1 MASRSRKIVTNTLR
15 VVVCLGALWFVA
27 RGVTLRD
34 HLTLK
39 SGDEVLVGSVQE
51 QDGGF
56 LVQFS
61 DGTERRVD
69 RSEVAVDNQEHVK
82 VAYGLLA
89 NLTDVKKPLLLLA
102 FVINFPVVF
111 LQALRLKCL
120 LAAQKIHIAYREC
133 VKFSFAGNFLNFATP
148 LGSNAGDVFK
158 AYFVSTHT
166 DQKTEAITTIV
177 LDRVIGLGTVIA
189 SVALISAFVPAD
201 SRVAEFRPFV
211 LTVFAIGVVGLIA
224 YLSPFVG
231 NRLFAWRWIQRLP
244 MYEQLRRIDTAVR
257 QLFSHRLIVTSAV
270 MMTVVLQATAI
281 AAYVVV
287 AIAISMD
294 AGLHNVL
301 EYYAY
306 FYTGTVIQA
315 LPGPPQGLGTV
326 ELAYRYFFS
335 SFGGASQIVCMALV
349 IRVVAFSCSLPGL
362 LITATGSYRPSAAIP
377 TTTAPSVPQHQPKRD
392 MAIR

>member
-1 MASRSRKIVTNTLR
+1 MASRTRRLVTNVLR
-15 VVVCLGALWFVA
+15 VAVCLGALWFVV

-39 SGDEVLVGSVQE
+39 DGDRVLVGLVQE

-56 LVQFS
+56 LVQFP
-61 DGTERRVD
+61 DGTQRHVD
-69 RSEVAVDNQEHVK
+69 RGEVAVDDQGEVR

-89 NLTDVKKPLLLLA
+89 SWSQSRKSLLLLA
-102 FVINFPVVF
+102 FVIYFPVVF
-111 LQALRLKCL
+111 LQSLRLKWL

-166 DQKTEAITTIV
+166 DRKTEAITTIA
-177 LDRVIGLGTVIA
+177 LDRVIGLGTLIA
-189 SVALISAFVPAD
+189 SVALITALVPVD
-201 SRVAEFRPFV
+201 SRLAEFRPYV
-211 LTVFAIGVVGLIA
+211 LTALAVGVAGMIA
-224 YLSPFVG
+224 YLSPYV
-231 NRLFAWRWIQRLP
+231 RDRMFAWRWVQRIP
-244 MYEQLRRIDTAVR
+244 VYDQVRRIDSTAR
-257 QLFSHRLIVTSAV
+257 RLFAHRLIMVLAVTVTAA
-270 MMTVVLQATAI
+270 LQAMAI
-281 AAYVVV
+281 AAYFVV
-287 AIAISMD
+287 AIALGMD
-294 AGLHNVL
+294 AGMGNVL

-335 SFGGASQIVCMALV
+335 SFGGPSQIVCMALV
-349 IRVVAFSCSLPGL
+349 IRGVVFVCALPGL
-362 LITATGSYRPSAAIP
+362 LITATGSYRPRVAAP
-377 TTTAPSVPQHQPKRD
+377 TVPSRESKHDLALR
-392 MAIR
+392 